1 MKVYKCNC
9 CSKIHLEAGNVLIHF
24 PSIQQLKIY
33 SDYLESIDV
42 AYYAAL
48 NKNRLTS
55 KAIIISLGD
64 KACINMTF
72 TVSEF
77 EVLKRTVRDYLSG
90 GASTCESFVKCGELE
105 ALHLN

>member
-24 PSIQQLKIY
+24 PSIQQLKILL
-33 SDYLESIDV
+33 DYLESIDV
-42 AYYAAL
+42 AFYAAI

-55 KAIIISLGD
+55 KSIIIPLGD
-64 KACINMTF
+64 TACINMAF

-77 EVLKRTVRDYLSG
+77 ETLKRTIRDYLSG
-90 GASTCESFVKCGELE
+90 GTSPGETFVKCKELE
-105 ALHLN
+105 ALYLN

>member
-1 MKVYKCNC
+1 MKISKCNC
-9 CSKIHLEAGNVLIHF
+9 CSKIHLEAGNILIHF

-42 AYYAAL
+42 AFYAAI

-55 KAIIISLGD
+55 KSIVIPLGD
-64 KACINMTF
+64 ETSVNMAF

-77 EVLKRTVRDYLSG
+77 EILKRTIRDYLSG
-90 GASTCESFVKCGELE
+90 GTSLCESYVSCNELE
-105 ALHLN
+105 SLHLN